1 MARVLG
7 PKLQQRWHYSIR
19 YHQGTQG
26 SCYPARGTDSRGDIA
41 GEIGELQVAQGVI
54 PNEDVH
60 PLLRRDE
67 EGILLRLGDTNRF
80 QRSFRVL

>member
-1 MARVLG
+1 MYA
-7 PKLQQRWHYSIR
+7 
-19 YHQGTQG
+19 
-26 SCYPARGTDSRGDIA
+26 RGDIA

-67 EGILLRLGDTNRF
+67 EGILLRLRGCKQWRHQWKNEEIPIPTNIEGSLKLGIR
-80 QRSFRVL
+80 LAKLWTDDLKNKK